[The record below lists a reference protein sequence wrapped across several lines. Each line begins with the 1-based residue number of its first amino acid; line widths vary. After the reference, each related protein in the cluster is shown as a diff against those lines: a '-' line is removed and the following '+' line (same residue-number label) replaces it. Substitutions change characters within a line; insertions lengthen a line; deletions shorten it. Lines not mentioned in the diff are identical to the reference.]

1 MNKAAAIGCY
11 DSIYGFQ
18 AAGIDIFAVNTEEEC
33 AESFKKA
40 INGRYGI
47 VFITEQFADNS
58 FVRAHMTLPIPAVM
72 VIPDASGSTGYAIK
86 ELHSMV
92 EKAAGADLL

>member
-18 AAGIDIFAVNTEEEC
+18 AAGIDIYAVNTEEEC

-40 INGRYGI
+40 IAGGYGV

-58 FVRAHMTLPIPAVM
+58 FVRANMMSPIPAVM
-72 VIPDASGSTGYAIK
+72 VIPETFGSTGYAIK